1 MHKRTIALIVLII
14 AVLLVLLLPV
24 VDRTSSS
31 TTVVADHS
39 LGMIVH
45 PLCFDQLELTNNV
58 DEMSLHTARDYHGL
72 EVKDKCSKEKLPTGK
87 TNLLMK
93 LLE

>member
-1 MHKRTIALIVLII
+1 MSKRTIALIVLIV
-14 AVLLVLLLPV
+14 AVLLVLLLPI
-24 VDRTSSS
+24 VDKTSDS
-31 TTVVADHS
+31 TTVIADHS

-45 PLCFDQLELTNNV
+45 PLCFDQLDLTNNV

-72 EVKDKCSKEKLPTGK
+72 EIKDECSQEKLPTGK

-93 LLE
+93 ILE